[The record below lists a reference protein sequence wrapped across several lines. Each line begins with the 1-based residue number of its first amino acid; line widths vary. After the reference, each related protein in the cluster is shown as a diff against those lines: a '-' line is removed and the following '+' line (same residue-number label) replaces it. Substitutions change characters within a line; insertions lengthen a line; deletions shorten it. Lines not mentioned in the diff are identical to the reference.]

1 MIVQPWSKSDVKR
14 AKFAEEYF
22 CEDIGIQDMQNWI
35 NAKIDFHNKNNI
47 GEQLQYINLPKTMP
61 TNTIVD
67 TEVAMLIFNRE
78 AMETTDVLVGVIVD
92 ILICVVIAFILGFL
106 LGFFFPPLAPYAFII
121 DIVMTIIAFGLG
133 IYVSVFRTTTIA
145 LELESQIQQLMIDNY
160 MQFLE
165 SQNIITQMLGML

>member
-1 MIVQPWSKSDVKR
+1 
-14 AKFAEEYF
+14 
-22 CEDIGIQDMQNWI
+22 
-35 NAKIDFHNKNNI
+35 
-47 GEQLQYINLPKTMP
+47 MP

-78 AMETTDVLVGVIVD
+78 AMETTDVLVGVVVD